1 MPEPCTVHCATMRV
15 FLRLLLILCAL
26 PAATLLTACGNTS
39 YYFQSVSGHLAL
51 LNAARPVPQ
60 WLADPHT
67 PPALKTRLELAQRM
81 RRFAVAELGL
91 PDNASYQRYADLQRS
106 AVVWN
111 VVAAPSNS
119 LTLKTWCF
127 PVAGCVG
134 YRGYFAEAE
143 ARALADTLQA
153 EGLEVSVYGVPAY
166 STLGWMNW
174 AGGDPLLNTFIH
186 YPEGEL
192 ARMLFHELAHQV
204 LYVPN
209 DTMFN
214 ESFATAV
221 EQLGVAQWLTTQAS
235 AQARAEYA
243 LHDQRRTQF
252 RALTRTTRQTL
263 AEIYASK
270 TTSALA
276 GPAQAATKA
285 IAMQDFRNRYA
296 ALRAQWT
303 ANANATVTQDSP
315 QFRGFDRWVAQA
327 NNAAFGAQAAYDTL
341 VPAFEALY
349 QREAAG
355 QTGAA
360 GWARYFAAVRELG
373 AMPADQRARVMEAL
387 RALPTPAH

>member
-1 MPEPCTVHCATMRV
+1 MRMPLSIS
-15 FLRLLLILCAL
+15 LRRFRMLSALL
-26 PAATLLTACGNTS
+26 AATLLTACSNAA

-51 LNAARPVPQ
+51 MNAAQPVPQ

-67 PPALKTRLELAQRM
+67 PPALKARMELAQRM

-106 AVVWN
+106 AAVWN
-111 VVAAPSNS
+111 VVAAPSDS

-134 YRGYFAEAE
+134 YRGYFAESE

-153 EGLEVSVYGVPAY
+153 EGWEVSVYGVPAY

-174 AGGDPLLNTFIH
+174 AGGDPLLNTFID

-192 ARMLFHELAHQV
+192 ARLLFHELAHQV

-209 DTMFN
+209 DTVFN

-221 EQLGVAQWLTTQAS
+221 ERLGAARWLATQAREP
-235 AQARAEYA
+235 ARAEYA
-243 LHDQRRTQF
+243 RHDLRRTQF
-252 RALTRTTRQTL
+252 RTLTRATRQAL
-263 AEIYASK
+263 AEIYS
-270 TTSALA
+270 SNSPVA
-276 GPAQAATKA
+276 GIERRPVATKL
-285 IAMQDFRNRYA
+285 IAMQEFRRRYV
-296 ALRAQWT
+296 ALRAEW
-303 ANANATVTQDSP
+303 AASAGVAESSP
-315 QFRGFDRWVAQA
+315 QFKGYDRWVAQA
-327 NNAAFGAQAAYDTL
+327 NNAAFGAQAAYDAL

-355 QTGAA
+355 QPGAA
-360 GWARYFAAVRELG
+360 GWTQFFARVRELG
-373 AMPADQRARVMEAL
+373 ALPPDQRAHAFGAL
-387 RALPTPAH
+387 AAP